1 MTPIQI
7 NEAIWLEE
15 IEDKIIRKHQVRP
28 VEVEQALQNQPHI
41 RFIERGQRPNE
52 DLYAAFGQT
61 DGGRYLAVY
70 FILKPANVALSI
82 TARDMTDKEKRA
94 YGKRE

>member
-1 MTPIQI
+1 VTPVQI

-15 IEDKIIRKHQVRP
+15 IEDKIIRKHQVWP
-28 VEVEQALQNQPHI
+28 IEVEQVLQNHPYV
-41 RFIERGQRPNE
+41 RFMERGHRPDQ
-52 DLYAAFGQT
+52 DLYAAFGKT

-70 FILKPANVALSI
+70 FILKPTNVALII

-94 YGKRE
+94 YGKR

>member
-1 MTPIQI
+1 M
-7 NEAIWLEE
+7 
-15 IEDKIIRKHQVRP
+15 
-28 VEVEQALQNQPHI
+28 
-41 RFIERGQRPNE
+41 ERGHRPDQ

-70 FILKPANVALSI
+70 FILKPDNAALII

-94 YGKRE
+94 YGKR

>member
-41 RFIERGQRPNE
+41 RFMERGHHPDE

-70 FILKPANVALSI
+70 FILKPANVALII

-94 YGKRE
+94 YGKR